1 MQDYGRTFT
10 QWELRGYDVQQLRP
24 GVSPE
29 FLRAQNIRHVDIEEA
44 ELLLG
49 LRPSSGGLWIPY
61 SNPHNPGGP
70 LIVNGRPFGR
80 LRLDKPSKAAKY
92 LSPEKSGAQLY
103 VPAHG
108 PPLPFGK
115 TLVVVEGE
123 FKAGALHEAG
133 VKAVGIGGFS
143 SAMANGQFIPGLAK
157 ALAKWPPE
165 TLYFVGDND
174 TALKFAFSYEAT
186 KLRKLLPETCR
197 LLLPRIPLSMP
208 KGIDDCRE
216 AEGSRFAAFWEEI
229 KAAAIEVPRK
239 ADASALAVKLLTR
252 ELPTI
257 KNAPDWQESYRPG
270 IIALAAR
277 LDPLPLDDLA
287 AAVKHHLGIKASVFK
302 EQAKA
307 RAHRRRRAP
316 TKSGKR
322 RPRRRK
328 IASSCR
334 PDRSESMRRPKRSS
348 GSSRRASKSSCA
360 AAAYSICL
368 ATRTKAVY

>member
-1 MQDYGRTFT
+1 MVEQAERYKKAQPEFQFPELLEFDEAAHYSYYGNGVRAPLPKNWQDYGRTFT

-133 VKAVGIGGFS
+133 VKAVGIGGS
-143 SAMANGQFIPGLAK
+143 SAMANGQFIRRRSLAK
-157 ALAKWPPE
+157 RPPE

-174 TALKFAFSYEAT
+174 TALVPERSSASCS
-186 KLRKLLPETCR
+186 LRHPASNAHPAY
-197 LLLPRIPLSMP
+197 PRTTIAGGGRQLRSVL
-208 KGIDDCRE
+208 GRSG
-216 AEGSRFAAFWEEI
+216 GSSG
-229 KAAAIEVPRK
+229 VPRK
-239 ADASALAVKLLTR
+239 DASALPLLTGCQP
-252 ELPTI
+252 L
-257 KNAPDWQESYRPG
+257 NADKEATPGHYRWPRG
-270 IIALAAR
+270 STSTPSTWPP
-277 LDPLPLDDLA
+277 PLSTT
-287 AAVKHHLGIKASVFK
+287 SV
-302 EQAKA
+302 
-307 RAHRRRRAP
+307 
-316 TKSGKR
+316 
-322 RPRRRK
+322 
-328 IASSCR
+328 
-334 PDRSESMRRPKRSS
+334 
-348 GSSRRASKSSCA
+348 
-360 AAAYSICL
+360 
-368 ATRTKAVY
+368 